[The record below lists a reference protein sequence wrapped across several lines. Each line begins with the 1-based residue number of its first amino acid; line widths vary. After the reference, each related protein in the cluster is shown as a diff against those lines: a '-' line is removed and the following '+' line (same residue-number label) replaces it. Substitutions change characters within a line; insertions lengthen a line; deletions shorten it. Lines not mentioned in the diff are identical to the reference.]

1 MKEILFLQRKRET
14 ERDRDR
20 ERVRERERERE
31 RERKGGSLFLP
42 VFALVHLHVHDTCV
56 YVLTVCLRCVHVVT
70 CKLMIVKIQKN
81 NCQKLREKLS
91 HTNTQCSDTLKPLRA
106 RHTQLKT
113 ITNMIKETITGL
125 QAKNIIKLEKLLH
138 SHYMQY
144 GTSSYTKLQAK
155 HKHRHTHTH
164 NV

>member
-1 MKEILFLQRKRET
+1 MKKILFLQRKRERER
-14 ERDRDR
+14 ERD
-20 ERVRERERERE
+20 RERERE

-42 VFALVHLHVHDTCV
+42 VFALVHLYVHDTCV
-56 YVLTVCLRCVHVVT
+56 YVLTLSVCLRCVYVVT

-91 HTNTQCSDTLKPLRA
+91 HANTQCSDTLKPLRA

-113 ITNMIKETITGL
+113 IINMIKETITGL
-125 QAKNIIKLEKLLH
+125 QAKNIIKLDKLLH

-144 GTSSYTKLQAK
+144 GTSSYTKITSQ
-155 HKHRHTHTH
+155 T
-164 NV
+164 